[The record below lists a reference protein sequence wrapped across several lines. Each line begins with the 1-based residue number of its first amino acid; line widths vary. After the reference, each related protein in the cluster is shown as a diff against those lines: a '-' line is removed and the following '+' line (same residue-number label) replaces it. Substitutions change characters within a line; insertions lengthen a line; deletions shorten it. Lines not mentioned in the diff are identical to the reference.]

1 MQTRIHIGGRWQEA
15 RDGSKLPVSD
25 PADDSVIAEVPAC
38 GEIETLEAIDA
49 AEDAQNGFATLPVR
63 NRVSMLHAISSG
75 LEAHKEQ
82 LASLITREGGKPLH
96 ESRIEIDYSRSFFD
110 QAG

>member
-38 GEIETLEAIDA
+38 GELETLQAITA
-49 AEDAQNGFATLPVR
+49 AEDAHADFAAWPVR
-63 NRVSMLHAISSG
+63 NRVELQWPGGPQGTTGIADHSGGREASS
-75 LEAHKEQ
+75 
-82 LASLITREGGKPLH
+82 
-96 ESRIEIDYSRSFFD
+96 
-110 QAG
+110 